1 MSNTRNQSN
10 HVTILAALVVAGLAL
25 VIACAG
31 PATAE
36 ALPATGVP
44 PTEKSAPPVDPTTTE
59 PESGETSD
67 ITGIVWQWASLVE
80 TEPSAQSVVP
90 DPAKYTFLLTDDGTA
105 DITADCNKV
114 SGSYTLDGN
123 MLTISTLGPCGRPRN
138 TGQRFTHRN
147 ARPVALPVAQRLQR
161 WVIHH
166 TPQLLPSACSV
177 GWNNDSG
184 RPGAR
189 HLADVTLVSLKCL
202 APAKPFAH

>member
-10 HVTILAALVVAGLAL
+10 HVTILAALLVAALAL

-44 PTEKSAPPVDPTTTE
+44 PTEKSAPPVGPTTTE

-80 TEPSAQSVVP
+80 TEPSGQSVVP
-90 DPAKYTFLLTDDGTA
+90 DPAKYTFLLRNDGTA

-114 SGSYTLDGN
+114 SGSYSLDGN
-123 MLTISTLGPCGRPRN
+123 MLTISTLGPSTLAFCGEESLDQQYLQVLDRVES
-138 TGQRFTHRN
+138 FTVD
-147 ARPVALPVAQRLQR
+147 AGELQ
-161 WVIHH
+161 
-166 TPQLLPSACSV
+166 LDLV
-177 GWNNDSG
+177 G
-184 RPGAR
+184 GAGT
-189 HLADVTLVSLKCL
+189 VTLVE
-202 APAKPFAH
+202 